1 MPIIVHADDFGISR
15 EITKGILKGCDCGV
29 LSSVSIVANGS
40 AFEYAIAEARKRPH
54 LRLSVHLNFLEGFAV
69 SEPRKVSLLV
79 DKQGKFCHSFV
90 GLWLRYNQS
99 NSSDRNILKQQ
110 IKTEIKA
117 QIRKIADYAGSYDKV
132 NVDSHNHYHMIPFI
146 FDALLELTKEIKIDY
161 IRIPEEKFFWCLAD
175 RHAHRIYL
183 SANIIKH
190 LLLHY
195 LSGGYKRRL
204 DQAAI
209 RYPRYFIGVLSS
221 GCMSEKIVEAA
232 LNSLQKR
239 EGTIEIL
246 FHPGRAR
253 RGELE
258 QWARNRRF
266 NDYYCSSSRD
276 YELGE
281 LTKPSFRHLIEQY
294 SIP

>member
-1 MPIIVHADDFGISR
+1 MPIIIHADDFGISK
-15 EITKGILKGCDCGV
+15 EITNGILKGCDYGV
-29 LSSVSIVANGS
+29 LTSVSIVANGS
-40 AFEYAIAEARKRPH
+40 ALEYAIEEAQKRPH
-54 LRLSVHLNFLEGFAV
+54 LRLSIHLNFLEGSAV
-69 SEPRKVSLLV
+69 SEPRKVNLLV
-79 DKQGKFCHSFV
+79 DKKGKFCHSFV
-90 GLWLRYNQS
+90 GLWMRYNQS
-99 NSSDRNILKQQ
+99 NSSDRNIFKQQ

-117 QIRKIADYAGSYDKV
+117 QIQKITDYLGSPCEV
-132 NVDSHNHYHMIPFI
+132 NVDSHNHYHMIPFV
-146 FDALLELTKEIKIDY
+146 FEALLELTKEIKIDY
-161 IRIPEEKFFWCLAD
+161 IRIPEEKFFWCLGD

-190 LLLHY
+190 SVLHY

-209 RYPRYFIGVLSS
+209 RYPQYFIGVLFS
-221 GCMSEKIVEAA
+221 GCMSEKIVGAA
-232 LNSLQKR
+232 LSSLQNR
-239 EGTIEIL
+239 QGTIEIL

-253 RGELE
+253 VGELE
-258 QWARNRRF
+258 QWVRNQRF
-266 NDYYCSSSRD
+266 NDYYCSSLRG